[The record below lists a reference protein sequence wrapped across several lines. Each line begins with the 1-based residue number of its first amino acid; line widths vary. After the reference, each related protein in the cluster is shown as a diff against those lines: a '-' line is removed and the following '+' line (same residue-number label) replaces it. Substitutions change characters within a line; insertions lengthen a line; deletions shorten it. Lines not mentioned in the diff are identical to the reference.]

1 MGKNGNKSIKDITD
15 NLTEEVI
22 KNATDEEL
30 MGYLFLAEKMKKKL
44 QKAYEL
50 EEEIELEEG
59 E

>member
-1 MGKNGNKSIKDITD
+1 MDKNENKSIREITD

-50 EEEIELEEG
+50 EEEIEMEEG

>member
-1 MGKNGNKSIKDITD
+1 MDKNENKSIREITD

-30 MGYLFLAEKMKKKL
+30 MGYLFLTEKMKKKL

-50 EEEIELEEG
+50 EEEIEMEEG

>member
-1 MGKNGNKSIKDITD
+1 MDKNENRSIKEITD

-50 EEEIELEEG
+50 EEEIEMEEG